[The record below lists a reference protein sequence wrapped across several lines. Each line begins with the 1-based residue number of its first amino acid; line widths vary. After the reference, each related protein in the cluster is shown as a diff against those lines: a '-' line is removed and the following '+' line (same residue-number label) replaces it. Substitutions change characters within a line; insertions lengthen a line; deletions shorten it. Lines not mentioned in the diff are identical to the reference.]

1 MKLSKLIKD
10 IKSSLKTKEIKNCS
24 RLFSLVTL
32 QLSKTLNLMFELFFE
47 KKQFDLAKLAAFYA
61 LRKILKFDRTLGGI
75 ARSFSNALKIT
86 FFTGETNEFV
96 WLQEAALIQ
105 TARTSFIDDI
115 ELEGLTWVI
124 KMYHGQM
131 LCQ

>member
-1 MKLSKLIKD
+1 
-10 IKSSLKTKEIKNCS
+10 
-24 RLFSLVTL
+24 
-32 QLSKTLNLMFELFFE
+32 MFELFFE
-47 KKQFDLAKLAAFYA
+47 NRQFGLAKLAAFWA

-86 FFTGETNEFV
+86 FYTGKVDEFV
-96 WLQEAALIQ
+96 WLQDAALIQ
-105 TARTSFIDDI
+105 IARTSFMDDI